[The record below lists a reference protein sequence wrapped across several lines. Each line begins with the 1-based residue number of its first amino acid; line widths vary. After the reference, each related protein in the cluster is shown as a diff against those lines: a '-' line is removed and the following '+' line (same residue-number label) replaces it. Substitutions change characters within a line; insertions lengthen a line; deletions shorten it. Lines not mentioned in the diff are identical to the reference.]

1 MSRRPSRQ
9 YSIVAAVLDGYG
21 GAPVI
26 VTPRDQLHHH
36 VRPGMIPVI
45 VPDLLVRE
53 PIAWDHIPGLLNTV
67 DRYVEWW
74 IKTRNDPEV
83 SNHPAVRL
91 YTLRRMRGYQ
101 RDSVNLYDIVET

>member
-1 MSRRPSRQ
+1 MKTSRR

-21 GAPVI
+21 GAPVV
-26 VTPRDQLHHH
+26 VTERENLRHH

-53 PIAWDHIPGLLNTV
+53 PIPWWRIPSLLHTV

-74 IKTRNDPEV
+74 IATRNDPELTE
-83 SNHPAVRL
+83 HPALKL
-91 YTLRRMRGYQ
+91 YTLRRKRGYQ
-101 RDSVNLYDIVET
+101 RHSVNIHDIVET